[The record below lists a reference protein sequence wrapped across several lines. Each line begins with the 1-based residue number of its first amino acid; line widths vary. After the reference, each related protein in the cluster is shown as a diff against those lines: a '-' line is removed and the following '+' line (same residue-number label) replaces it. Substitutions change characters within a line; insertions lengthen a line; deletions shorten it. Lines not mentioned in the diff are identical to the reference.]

1 MHETFLEAHSGAAVL
16 VIGALIAGALAEWL
30 VTFRERLQTEG
41 GPRARLAVRTLV
53 EATTTRTAGR
63 HESDRGTKR
72 ILVLGMVAGFAAA
85 WLAARYVPGAD
96 LPGSDWV
103 WVILGV
109 LIMLAGFTL
118 RVGSIVVLGRFFRR
132 DVTVEAAQTV
142 IRRGPY
148 RYIRHPAYAGN
159 LLVALG
165 FGLALAN
172 WLSIAALVA
181 LPFLGLLP
189 RIRVEEAALES
200 ALGEPYRAYEA
211 DTARLVPGLW

>member
-1 MHETFLEAHSGAAVL
+1 VQ
-16 VIGALIAGALAEWL
+16 LAEWL

-132 DVTVEAAQTV
+132 DVTIEAAQTV

-148 RYIRHPAYAGN
+148 RYIRHPADAGN

-172 WLSIAALVA
+172 RLSIAALVA

-189 RIRVEEAALES
+189 RIRVEEAAAGERARRAVSRLRGGHRPARARPLVTLPGRYTHAATELPRPRR
-200 ALGEPYRAYEA
+200 LGP
-211 DTARLVPGLW
+211 

>member
-1 MHETFLEAHSGAAVL
+1 
-16 VIGALIAGALAEWL
+16 
-30 VTFRERLQTEG
+30 
-41 GPRARLAVRTLV
+41 
-53 EATTTRTAGR
+53 
-63 HESDRGTKR
+63 
-72 ILVLGMVAGFAAA
+72 MVAGFVAA

-96 LPGSDWV
+96 LPSSDWV

-132 DVTVEAAQTV
+132 DVTIEAAQTV